1 MAVPFDIDPLHVFY
15 LFAAG
20 AVVLVAEAFY
30 LLVAERADYRSR
42 VNRRLSARSA
52 DANGE
57 NVLLQLRRERGLTAE
72 GRFRLSIA
80 WLNRLIVQ
88 SGVTVGLWP
97 LLGGAFGSAVIAGAA
112 VYFASVNAI
121 YAAVAT
127 FVGGIVVVPATLAF
141 LRARRIKAFAVQF
154 PDAIDIIVRSLRAGH
169 PVPVAIALVAREMA
183 DPIGS
188 EFGMVS
194 DEITYGT
201 DLETAMRNLMLRVGQ
216 EDLPLFVTSIAIQ
229 SSTGGNLSQILD
241 NLSGIIRER
250 FQVRRKIRALSS
262 EGRSGAM
269 ILGVT
274 PFATFM
280 IINFMSPDFYGAVWG
295 DPRLT
300 YGLMGAG
307 MWMFIGVMIMKKMIN
322 FRF

>member
-1 MAVPFDIDPLHVFY
+1 MPFDLDPLHVFY

-20 AVVLVAEAFY
+20 AVVLVAEAVT

-42 VNRRLSARSA
+42 VNRRLAARSA

-57 NVLLQLRRERGLTAE
+57 NVLLRLRRERGLNAE
-72 GRFRLSIA
+72 GRFRLSFA

-88 SGVTVGLWP
+88 SGVTVGLWA
-97 LLGGAFGSAVIAGAA
+97 LLGGALGAA
-112 VYFASVNAI
+112 VVAGALAYFAVANAA
-121 YAAVAT
+121 YAALAAVT
-127 FVGGIVVVPATLAF
+127 GGIVTVPAVLAF
-141 LRARRIKAFAVQF
+141 MRARRIKAFAVQF

-169 PVPVAIALVAREMA
+169 PVPVALALVAREMP
-183 DPIGS
+183 DPVGS

-216 EDLPLFVTSIAIQ
+216 EDLPLFVTSIGIQ
-229 SSTGGNLSQILD
+229 TSTGGNLSQILD

-250 FQVRRKIRALSS
+250 FQVRRKIKALSS

-274 PFATFM
+274 PFATFAV
-280 IINFMSPDFYGAVWG
+280 INVLAPDFYGAVWG

-300 YGLMGAG
+300 FGLMGTG
-307 MWMFIGVMIMKKMIN
+307 LWMFLGLMIMKKMIN

>member
-1 MAVPFDIDPLHVFY
+1 MALDIDPLYVFY
-15 LFAAG
+15 FFAAM
-20 AVVLVAEAFY
+20 AVVLIAEAVY
-30 LLVAERADYRSR
+30 LLVSERSDYRNQ
-42 VNRRLSARSA
+42 VNRRLAARRN
-52 DANGE
+52 DQDGE
-57 NVLLQLRRERGLTAE
+57 QVLIQLRRERGLTAE
-72 GRFRLSIA
+72 GHFRFSFS

-88 SGVTVGLWP
+88 SGITVGIWP
-97 LLGGAFGSAVIAGAA
+97 LIWSALACGLVAGLVAFILIGNPLYAAIALLLGGTLI
-112 VYFASVNAI
+112 
-121 YAAVAT
+121 
-127 FVGGIVVVPATLAF
+127 VPALLLF
-141 LRARRIKAFAVQF
+141 KRARRIKAFGHQF

-169 PVPVAIALVAREMA
+169 PVPVAIGLVAREMA

-188 EFGMVS
+188 EFGIVS

-216 EDLPLFVTSIAIQ
+216 EDLPLFVTSVAIQ
-229 SSTGGNLSQILD
+229 ASTGGNLSQILD

-250 FQVRRKIRALSS
+250 FQVRRKIKALSS

-269 ILGVT
+269 ILGIT
-274 PFATFM
+274 PFATFL
-280 IINFMSPDFYGAVWG
+280 IINFMSPHFYGEVWG

-307 MWMFIGVMIMKKMIN
+307 FWMSIGVMIMRKMIN